1 MSQLF
6 QDIQTHASEVAKD
19 VYGVDINPTELA
31 LQETRKDFDGDFT
44 MVVFPLTKYKLGAPQ
59 QIAETLG
66 IGLIDRLPYL
76 KAFNVIKG
84 FLNLSL
90 KDDYWINFLA
100 EESNNSTY
108 TSNTH
113 GEGKTVVVEYCSPNT
128 NKPLHLGH
136 LRNIIL
142 GYSLTQILEA
152 NGYKSVPT
160 ILFNDRGTNISKS
173 MVAWQRAGKNETP
186 EDRGTKGDKLVGDYY
201 VEFNQTLK
209 EQVKP
214 FLDSGMNQRDAERST
229 EVMKEV
235 HDMTVKWE
243 EGDEAV
249 VSLWK
254 KMNGWFYEAVQD
266 TFDRLGVKFDQ
277 SYFESQVYQRGKE
290 TVEEGLEKGIFTK
303 TEDGAVEID
312 LTEDKLDKKTLLR
325 ANGTSL
331 YITQDLAIAA
341 DKFHEFGMDKS
352 IYVVG
357 NEQEYH
363 FKVLFKI
370 LEKLGKP
377 YAKGLYHL
385 SYGMVELPTGK
396 MKSREGTIVETD
408 DLLDEMHEQAKAETM
423 QNLAKVQEM
432 SEEELNTLYETL
444 GQGALKYYLI
454 KVDPKKKMIFNPEE
468 SVELKG
474 NTGPFVQYSY
484 ARIQAVKRK
493 AEALSFPVYSKELTL
508 EDPLME
514 EERALAKMIFR
525 FPEVLKESGE
535 TYNPALIANFAYEMA
550 KEFNRFYQQAKIVRE
565 EAPNTSAFRLMLAD
579 FAGRI
584 IGESMRL
591 LGIQVPTRM

>member
-6 QDIQTHASEVAKD
+6 QDIQTHASKVAKE
-19 VYGVDINPTELA
+19 VYGVDINPAELA

-90 KDDYWINFLA
+90 KDEFWINFLA

-108 TSNTH
+108 TCNTH

-173 MVAWQRAGKNETP
+173 MVAWLRAGKNETP
-186 EDRGTKGDKLVGDYY
+186 DERGSKGDKLVGDYY
-201 VEFNQTLK
+201 VEFNKELK
-209 EQVKP
+209 EQARP
-214 FLDSGMNQRDAERST
+214 FLESGMNKRDAERST

-243 EGDEAV
+243 EGDEEV

-254 KMNGWFYEAVQD
+254 KMNGWFYEAVQE

-377 YAKGLYHL
+377 YAEGLYHL

-493 AEALSFPVYSKELTL
+493 AEALSFPAYSKELTL

-565 EAPNTSAFRLMLAD
+565 EAPNTSSFRLMLAD

>member
-6 QDIQTHASEVAKD
+6 TDIQNQAAAVARD
-19 VYGVDINPTELA
+19 VYGIEINPSELS
-31 LQETRKDFDGDFT
+31 LQETRKEFDGDFT

-66 IGLIDRLPYL
+66 IGLIDRMPEL

-90 KDDYWINFLA
+90 KDEYWQAFVTEQA
-100 EESNNSTY
+100 VSDTY
-108 TSNTH
+108 LTLDH
-113 GEGKTVVVEYCSPNT
+113 GDGKTVVVEYCSPNT

-142 GYSLTQILEA
+142 GYSLTEILNA
-152 NGYKSVPT
+152 NGYQAVPT

-173 MVAWQRAGKNETP
+173 MVAWQQAGKEETP
-186 EDRGTKGDKLVGDYY
+186 EMRGVKGDKLVGDYY
-201 VEFNQTLK
+201 VEFNTILK
-209 EQVKP
+209 EEAAPLLEQ
-214 FLDSGMNQRDAERST
+214 GMNKRDADNAT
-229 EVMKEV
+229 PIMKAV

-243 EGDEAV
+243 EGDKEV
-249 VSLWK
+249 RDLWT

-266 TFDRLGVKFDQ
+266 TFDRLGVHFDRTF
-277 SYFESQVYQRGKE
+277 YESEVYLRGKE
-290 TVEEGLEKGIFTK
+290 SVEEGLEKGIFTQSA
-303 TEDGAVEID
+303 DGSVEVD

-341 DKFHEFGMDKS
+341 DKYNDFQMDKS

-370 LEKLGKP
+370 LEKLEKP
-377 YAKGLYHL
+377 YANGLYHL
-385 SYGMVELPTGK
+385 SYGMVELPDGK

-408 DLLDEMHEQAKAETM
+408 DLLDEMHAQAKEETM

-432 SEEELNTLYETL
+432 SEAELEELYEIL
-444 GQGALKYYLI
+444 GQGALKYFLV
-454 KVDPKKKMIFNPEE
+454 KVDPRKKIIFNPKE
-468 SVELKG
+468 SIELKG
-474 NTGPFVQYSY
+474 NTGPFIQYSY

-493 AEALSFPVYSKELTL
+493 AAAIDLPAFTADSKL
-508 EDPLME
+508 EDPMME
-514 EERALAKMIFR
+514 EERALSRLIFKYH
-525 FPEVLKESGE
+525 EVLREAGE
-535 TYNPALIANFAYEMA
+535 TYNPALIANYTYDLA
-550 KEFNRFYQQAKIVRE
+550 KEFNRFYQQAKILRE
-565 EAPNTSAFRLMLAD
+565 DAPNTSAFRLMLAD

-584 IGESMRL
+584 IGQCMHL
-591 LGIQVPTRM
+591 LGIKVPSRM